1 MTTAANFLTLNR
13 SIEGCAYKIRKLSSI
28 LHDSH
33 LAFLFLQFYFF
44 QQEMQGNSFIMLIA
58 GYETTSTALGL
69 ASYELALNR
78 DVQDKLQAEIDQH
91 FPDKVQFRFID
102 VVGCH
107 IYSYL
112 TDSSQCVFKSIFSE
126 YGVLLYTYY

>member
-1 MTTAANFLTLNR
+1 MIIIYILLVMTTPANFLTLNR

-69 ASYELALNR
+69 ASYELALNQ
-78 DVQDKLQAEIDQH
+78 DVQEKLQAEIDQH
-91 FPDKVQFRFID
+91 FPDKV
-102 VVGCH
+102 
-107 IYSYL
+107 
-112 TDSSQCVFKSIFSE
+112 
-126 YGVLLYTYY
+126 